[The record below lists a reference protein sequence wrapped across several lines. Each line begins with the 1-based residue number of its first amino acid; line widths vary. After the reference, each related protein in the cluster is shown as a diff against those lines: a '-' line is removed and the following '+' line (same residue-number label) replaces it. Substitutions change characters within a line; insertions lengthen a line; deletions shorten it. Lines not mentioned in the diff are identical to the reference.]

1 MLKTLY
7 VKDYALIDSMTV
19 EFGMGL
25 NIITGETGAGKSILI
40 DALGLLLGERANSE
54 IVRKGSQKA
63 IVEGIFD
70 VTLNKKIRALCDTNN
85 LDNNDEL
92 ILRREILTKGSS
104 RCFINDSP
112 VTLSLLA
119 SFGDLLVDIHGQHE
133 HQSLLR
139 DETHI
144 EFLDEFAG
152 VEKQLADYQ
161 AVYHKLNSIRY
172 ELKTITAKQNELQ
185 QRKDLYSFQLKEID
199 AVEPIENE
207 DESITQDLRIMEN
220 AEKILELTSS
230 AYDMLYEQEVSVQV
244 LLSSVR
250 QDITSLEKFDPAF
263 TQTLEELNSAVAFIN
278 DIADSLRSYKAN
290 IDIEPAKLES
300 LRERLMALN
309 SLKRKYGG
317 SIQAVLEL
325 RESLSENLSLAE
337 NFDEKVDK
345 LKKEIGSLQIEA
357 GKAAQILSIKR
368 SESAKRV
375 IKEIISVLQE
385 LGIPNAKFDVRF
397 DKSVIGK
404 NEDDGVI
411 VGKEHL
417 KAADN
422 GYDKVEFFISTNAGE
437 DVKPL
442 IKVASGG
449 EVSRIM
455 LSLKTILAKNDKLPL
470 LIFDEIDTGVSGK
483 IAQKVGNALHGLA
496 KFHQVI
502 AITHLPQI
510 ASQADRHYVVEK
522 TDTDGR
528 TISRIRKLPEDEQVR
543 EVAKL
548 MSGEKITDAALQSAA
563 EMIASKKK

>member
-7 VKDYALIDSMTV
+7 VKDYALIDSLTV
-19 EFGMGL
+19 EFGAGL

-54 IVRKGSQKA
+54 AVRKGSQKA

-70 VTLNKKIRALCDTNN
+70 VTLNKKIRALCDSND

-92 ILRREILTKGSS
+92 ILRREILAKGSN

-139 DETHI
+139 NETHI
-144 EFLDEFAG
+144 DFLDEFAG
-152 VEKQLADYQ
+152 TEKQLADFQ
-161 AVYHKLNSIRY
+161 IVFHKLTGVRN
-172 ELKTITAKQNELQ
+172 ELKTITAKQIELQ

-199 AVEPIENE
+199 AVEPVDNE
-207 DESITQDLRIMEN
+207 DENITQELRIMEN
-220 AEKILELTSS
+220 AEKILELTSA
-230 AYDMLYEQEVSVQV
+230 AYDMLYEQEASVQS
-244 LLSSVR
+244 LLSAVR
-250 QDITSLEKFDPAF
+250 QDLTSLEKFDPAF

-278 DIADSLRSYKAN
+278 DISDSLRSYKAN
-290 IDIEPAKLES
+290 IDLEPARLES

-325 RESLSENLSLAE
+325 RESLSDSLSLVE

-345 LKKEIGSLQIEA
+345 LKKDISSLQIEA
-357 GKAAQILSIKR
+357 GKAAQVLSAKR

-375 IKEIISVLQE
+375 IKEIVSVLQE
-385 LGIPNAKFDVRF
+385 LGIANAKFDVRF
-397 DKSVIGK
+397 DKTVLDK
-404 NEDDGVI
+404 NEDDGI
-411 VGKEHL
+411 AVGKEHI
-417 KAADN
+417 KATDN

-483 IAQKVGNALHGLA
+483 IAQKVGHALHGLA
-496 KFHQVI
+496 KIHQVI

-522 TDTDGR
+522 TDADGR
-528 TISRIRKLPEDEQVR
+528 TISRIRKLQEDEQVR

-548 MSGEKITDAALQSAA
+548 MSGENITEAALQSAA
-563 EMIASKKK
+563 EMITAKKK

>member
-1 MLKTLY
+1 
-7 VKDYALIDSMTV
+7 
-19 EFGMGL
+19 
-25 NIITGETGAGKSILI
+25 
-40 DALGLLLGERANSE
+40 
-54 IVRKGSQKA
+54 
-63 IVEGIFD
+63 
-70 VTLNKKIRALCDTNN
+70 
-85 LDNNDEL
+85 
-92 ILRREILTKGSS
+92 
-104 RCFINDSP
+104 
-112 VTLSLLA
+112 
-119 SFGDLLVDIHGQHE
+119 
-133 HQSLLR
+133 
-139 DETHI
+139 
-144 EFLDEFAG
+144 
-152 VEKQLADYQ
+152 
-161 AVYHKLNSIRY
+161 
-172 ELKTITAKQNELQ
+172 
-185 QRKDLYSFQLKEID
+185 
-199 AVEPIENE
+199 
-207 DESITQDLRIMEN
+207 
-220 AEKILELTSS
+220 
-230 AYDMLYEQEVSVQV
+230 
-244 LLSSVR
+244 
-250 QDITSLEKFDPAF
+250 
-263 TQTLEELNSAVAFIN
+263 
-278 DIADSLRSYKAN
+278 
-290 IDIEPAKLES
+290 
-300 LRERLMALN
+300 MALN

-325 RESLSENLSLAE
+325 RDSLSENLSLAE

-357 GKAAQILSIKR
+357 GKAAQILSAKR
-368 SESAKRV
+368 NESAKKV
-375 IKEIISVLQE
+375 TKEIILVLHE

-397 DKSVIGK
+397 DKSIPAKG
-404 NEDDGVI
+404 EDDGVI

-417 KAADN
+417 KATDT

-528 TISRIRKLPEDEQVR
+528 SISRIRKLQEDEQVR

-563 EMIASKKK
+563 EMIAAKKK

>member
-7 VKDYALIDSMTV
+7 VKDYALIDSLTV
-19 EFGMGL
+19 EFGTGL

-54 IVRKGSQKA
+54 VVRKGGQKA

-70 VTLNKKIRALCDTNN
+70 VTLNKKIRSLCEANN

-92 ILRREILTKGSS
+92 ILRREIPAKGSN

-112 VTLSLLA
+112 VTLNLLA

-139 DETHI
+139 NETHI
-144 EFLDEFAG
+144 DFLDEFAG
-152 VEKQLADYQ
+152 TEKQLADYQ
-161 AVYHKLNSIRY
+161 ALFHTLNTSRN
-172 ELKTITAKQNELQ
+172 ELKAIMAKQFELQ

-199 AVEPIENE
+199 AVEPVENE
-207 DESITQDLRIMEN
+207 DETITQELRIMEN
-220 AEKILELTSS
+220 AEKILELTSA
-230 AYDMLYEQEVSVQV
+230 AYDMLYEQEASVQA
-244 LLSSVR
+244 LLSAVK

-278 DIADSLRSYKAN
+278 DISDSLRSYKAN
-290 IDIEPAKLES
+290 IDLEPARLES

-317 SIQAVLEL
+317 SIKAVIEL
-325 RESLSENLSLAE
+325 RDSLSDDLSLAE

-345 LKKEIGSLQIEA
+345 LKKEIGGLQVEA
-357 GKAAQILSIKR
+357 GKAAQVLSAKR
-368 SESAKRV
+368 NESAKKV
-375 IKEIISVLQE
+375 VKEIISVLNE
-385 LGIPNAKFDVRF
+385 LGIPNAKFEVRF
-397 DKSVIGK
+397 EKSVPDK
-404 NEDDGVI
+404 NDNDGI
-411 VGKEHL
+411 VVEKENL
-417 KAADN
+417 RATEN
-422 GYDKVEFFISTNAGE
+422 GYDKVEFFISTNTGE
-437 DVKPL
+437 DAKPL
-442 IKVASGG
+442 TKVASGG

-528 TISRIRKLPEDEQVR
+528 AISRIRKLENDEQVR

-548 MSGEKITDAALQSAA
+548 MSGEKITEAALQSAT
-563 EMIASKKK
+563 EMIAAKKK